1 MMLIERI
8 TQEALSEH
16 WSRNLFATVL
26 DRVEEAGF
34 DLPSP
39 TLPVE
44 WL

>member
-8 TQEALSEH
+8 TQEALSEY
-16 WSRNLFATVL
+16 WTRNLFATVL

-34 DLPSP
+34 DLTGPVS
-39 TLPVE
+39 VE